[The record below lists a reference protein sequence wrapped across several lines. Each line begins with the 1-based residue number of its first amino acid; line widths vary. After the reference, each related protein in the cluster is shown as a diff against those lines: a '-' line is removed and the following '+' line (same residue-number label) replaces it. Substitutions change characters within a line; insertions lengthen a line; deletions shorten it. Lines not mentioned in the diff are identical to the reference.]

1 MNVMESID
9 LKLVILQHPDCL
21 DNDRKLK
28 AVLLDL
34 YPDCKR
40 GMINILVAIQQ
51 CGIVAEMQA
60 SKNPSALD
68 MSRWKKVLDDNYAF
82 DAATAET
89 CLQMWSSAIEI
100 QKTNQEKNI
109 ASAVPELQNSQRDW
123 FEYGGNTLLKLKEKY
138 RAYEGAIYI
147 PDGVEDIFDLAF
159 SGCDNITSIAI
170 PNSVTRIGRCV
181 FSECSNLTSITM
193 PHSMT
198 HIGVRAFKECSS
210 LKSITIPDGV
220 MSIGEK
226 TFELC
231 RNLTS
236 ITIPNSVTDIG
247 NEAFRSC
254 SRLAGITLPGGVTN
268 IGAMAF
274 EHCKKL
280 MNITIPNSVTD
291 IGWNAF
297 WNCESLKEILYTG
310 DMRLWKAIR
319 KDVNWNGYSGSYIV
333 HCTDGDMSKNES
345 VQNEDT
351 VLPGDPNNNSQS
363 KQQSIDVGDTYIFG
377 TYEQDNDTSN
387 SKEAIK
393 WIVLAKD
400 GNRILLLSEKG
411 LDCKP
416 YNNTFTNVT
425 WETCSLRK
433 WMNSTFLN
441 AAFSAKEQK
450 CIVNT
455 SVPADKNPDYS
466 TDPGN
471 ATMDKVFLLSI
482 TEANKYFSNNEVGKC
497 VPTIYAIANGAKT
510 SNSFTM
516 DDAVTSRWWLRSPG
530 YKQTF
535 AASGIDSG
543 NVFSHGLPVPCRGC
557 VRPALW
563 INLDS

>member
-1 MNVMESID
+1 MESID

-198 HIGVRAFKECSS
+198 HIGVRAFKEGSS

-516 DDAVTSRWWLRSPG
+516 GDAVTSRWWLRSPG

>member
-1 MNVMESID
+1 MESID

-516 DDAVTSRWWLRSPG
+516 GDAVTSRWWLRSPG

>member
-1 MNVMESID
+1 MNVMEPID

-21 DNDRKLK
+21 NNDRKLK

-40 GMINILVAIQQ
+40 GMVNILVAIQQ

-100 QKTNQEKNI
+100 QETNQEKNI

-123 FEYGGNTLLKLKEKY
+123 FEYSGNTLLKLKEKY

-247 NEAFRSC
+247 DEAFKSC
-254 SRLAGITLPGGVTN
+254 SRLAGITLPSGVTN

-291 IGWNAF
+291 IGWGAF

-310 DMRLWKAIR
+310 EMRQWKAIR

-351 VLPGDPNNNSQS
+351 ILPEVPNNSQS
-363 KQQSIDVGDTYIFG
+363 KQQSIGVGDTYIFG
-377 TYEQDNDTSN
+377 TYEQDNDISN
-387 SKEAIK
+387 GKEAIK
-393 WIVLAKD
+393 WIVLAKE

-455 SVPADKNPDYS
+455 SVSADKNPDYS

-482 TEANKYFSNNEVGKC
+482 TEANKYFGNNEVGKC

-516 DDAVTSRWWLRSPG
+516 GDAVTSWWWLRSPG

-543 NVFSHGLPVPCRGC
+543 EVFSHGLPVPCRGC

>member
-1 MNVMESID
+1 MEAID
-9 LKLVILQHPDCL
+9 LKLVISQYPDCL

-100 QKTNQEKNI
+100 QETNQEKNI

-226 TFELC
+226 AFELC

-254 SRLAGITLPGGVTN
+254 SRLAGITLPSGVTN

-280 MNITIPNSVTD
+280 MNITIPSSVTD

-363 KQQSIDVGDTYIFG
+363 KQQSIDIGDTYTFG
-377 TYEQDNDTSN
+377 TYKQDNDTTN

-393 WIVLAKD
+393 WIVLAKE
-400 GNRILLLSEKG
+400 GSKILLLSEKG

-416 YNNTFTNVT
+416 YNTTNTDVT

-441 AAFSAKEQK
+441 VAFNTEEQK
-450 CIVNT
+450 QIVDTPIRTDEN
-455 SVPADKNPDYS
+455 SFYL

-471 ATMDKVFLLSI
+471 ITMDKVFLLSI
-482 TEANKYFSNNEVGKC
+482 TEVNNYFRSGEATKC
-497 VPTIYAIANGAKT
+497 IPTTYAIVNGVRMNHHCTKNGAAT
-510 SNSFTM
+510 CW
-516 DDAVTSRWWLRSPG
+516 WWLRSPG
-530 YKQTF
+530 KSQHY
-535 AASGIDSG
+535 AADVCADGSVSYFG
-543 NVFSHGLPVPCRGC
+543 NSVDNKNDC

>member
-1 MNVMESID
+1 MESID

-333 HCTDGDMSKNES
+333 HCTDGDMSMNES

-516 DDAVTSRWWLRSPG
+516 GDAVTSRWWLRSPG

>member
-100 QKTNQEKNI
+100 QETNQEKNI

-516 DDAVTSRWWLRSPG
+516 GDAVTSRWWLRSPG

>member
-1 MNVMESID
+1 M
-9 LKLVILQHPDCL
+9 
-21 DNDRKLK
+21 
-28 AVLLDL
+28 DL

-40 GMINILVAIQQ
+40 GMINILVAIHQ

-333 HCTDGDMSKNES
+333 HCTDGEMSKNES

-516 DDAVTSRWWLRSPG
+516 GDAVTSRWWLRSPG

>member
-1 MNVMESID
+1 MESID

-425 WETCSLRK
+425 RETCSLRK

-516 DDAVTSRWWLRSPG
+516 GDAVTSRWWLRSPG

>member
-1 MNVMESID
+1 MESID

>member
-40 GMINILVAIQQ
+40 GMINILVAIHQ

-333 HCTDGDMSKNES
+333 HCTDGEMSKNES

-516 DDAVTSRWWLRSPG
+516 GDAVTSRWWLRSPG